1 MLWEFLPIFA
11 SQNKSIMN
19 KLLSTLLLVM
29 LSLTIGAQQ
38 KSAYKGNPKAFYVVK
53 KWYEGK

>member
-29 LSLTIGAQQ
+29 LSLAIGAQQ
-38 KSAYKGNPKAFYVVK
+38 KSAIKPRVQIHHNCGL
-53 KWYEGK
+53 